1 MQLRKILRPL
11 VIACSLTAA
20 ATSQA
25 VCPFNVVD
33 GNSGTTDALRDGV
46 LLVRYAQG
54 LRGPALVAGMGA
66 SVVSAT
72 VESNIAT
79 NTATLDVNGNGVFDL
94 MDASIIA
101 RKVFGF
107 ADQKWMPEVPAN
119 NTYGGAYATR
129 TTTALVKAFIDGGC
143 TAPLFVSP
151 STSDPYDASRFLTQ
165 ATFGPSR
172 SDVAAF
178 LTLGGNQ
185 AARQTAWINSQLAM
199 PRSGNHFQYLQ
210 NLETAYIA
218 AGAPD
223 YTFGNNIT
231 RETFWGQ
238 ALTSPDQLRQRMA
251 FALSQVLVVS
261 EYGGSNNNYELAAYL
276 DLLADNAFGNY
287 RDLLYKT
294 ALSPAM
300 GRYLSHLRNEGS
312 SSNPN
317 ENFAREILQL
327 FGVGL
332 FRLNQDGTRAL
343 NAGQPIPTYDE
354 PTVKGFARVF
364 TGFTYDDLVCK
375 GMVPPLPA
383 SCTDS
388 QGGVHPNWYWEPY
401 RDDLGPNAPP
411 DVNGWKRQ
419 MVPFI
424 GRHNPLTKQLLSYN
438 YTTPVNAGSP
448 VAACTTAVTLAS
460 SGGLLAAPTPIPAI
474 DEVTGVVIPSSGGG
488 TRTNR
493 TQALA
498 SVNAAIDN
506 VFCHPNVGPF
516 LSKHLIRFF
525 VTSTPSDAYVGRV
538 TAAFNNTGG
547 IRGDMQA
554 TIRAVLTDVE
564 ATPTGATTPTK
575 FGKLKEP
582 MLRLSGIFRAF
593 NSRSY
598 SGRYRIDGL
607 DSLEYGISQGP
618 LQSPTVFNYYH
629 PEFAPP
635 GPVATA
641 NAIAPEFEITTTTA
655 IAATQNYFGNLVTRN
670 DSAPSSSN
678 AFTDQLIGNYNCN
691 ISTITNADPSGSSRQ
706 HCLFGNLEELFVLH
720 ADSST
725 MFDYINLVLLGG
737 SLSTPNKTSLVTAL
751 DAAYPTTVAPV
762 LVTTP
767 PNSATS
773 GQISTYNNALSSWQQ
788 RKRDRVKAALWL
800 AVHTPEFQIQR

>member
-1 MQLRKILRPL
+1 MQLRKIIQPL
-11 VIACSLTAA
+11 VIACSFTVA

-25 VCPFNVVD
+25 ACPFNVVD
-33 GNSGTTDALRDGV
+33 GNAGTTDALRDGV

-72 VESNIAT
+72 VEANIAA
-79 NTATLDVNGNGVFDL
+79 NTAGLDVNGNGIFDL
-94 MDASIIA
+94 SDAAIIA
-101 RKVFGF
+101 RNVFGF
-107 ADQKWMPEVPAN
+107 AHQSWMPDGVA
-119 NTYGGAYATR
+119 GAYASR
-129 TTTALVKAFIDGGC
+129 TTPTLVKAFVDGGC
-143 TAPLFVSP
+143 TPPTFVTPAGTDYS
-151 STSDPYDASRFLTQ
+151 DASSFLIRS
-165 ATFGPSR
+165 TFGPSR
-172 SDVAAF
+172 SDIAAF
-178 LTLGGNQ
+178 VALGGNQ
-185 AARQTAWINSQLAM
+185 SARVNSWLGTQLAM

-210 NLETAYIA
+210 TLQPTYIA

-231 RETFWGQ
+231 RESFWGQ
-238 ALTSPDQLRQRMA
+238 ALTGPDQLRQRMA
-251 FALSQVLVVS
+251 LALSEVLVVS

-287 RDLLYKT
+287 RDLLYKVS
-294 ALSPAM
+294 LSPAM

-332 FRLNQDGTRAL
+332 FVLNQDGTKVL
-343 NAGQPIPTYDE
+343 SAGQPVPTYSE
-354 PTVKGFARVF
+354 AMVKGFARVF
-364 TGFTYDDLVCK
+364 TGFAYDDLVCK
-375 GMVPPLPA
+375 GMAPPLPA

-419 MVPFI
+419 MVPFV
-424 GRHNPLTKQLLSYN
+424 GRHNASTKQLLSYN
-438 YTTPVNAGSP
+438 YTTPVNIGSA
-448 VAACTTAVTLAS
+448 VAACTSALTLANA
-460 SGGLLAAPTPIPAI
+460 GGLLAAPVVSPAPI
-474 DEVTGVVIPSSGGG
+474 DEVTGAAVTTG
-488 TRTNR
+488 TKTNR
-493 TQALA
+493 TQAYA
-498 SVNAAIDN
+498 SLNAAIDN
-506 VFCHPNVGPF
+506 IFCHPNVAPF
-516 LSKHLIRFF
+516 VSKHMIRFF

-538 TAAFNNTGG
+538 AAKFNDNGSG
-547 IRGDMQA
+547 VRGDMKA
-554 TIRAVLTDVE
+554 VITAVLTDVE
-564 ATPTGATTPTK
+564 ATLAGSTTATK

-593 NSRSY
+593 NTRSF

-618 LQSPTVFNYYH
+618 LQSPTVFNYFH

-655 IAATQNYFGNLVTRN
+655 IAATQNYFGNIVTTY
-670 DSAPSSSN
+670 SN
-678 AFTDQLIGNYNCN
+678 SGSNGFTDTLTGNYSCN
-691 ISTITNADPSGSSRQ
+691 VGTVTAPLPSDSSRQ
-706 HCLFGNLEELFVLH
+706 HCLFGNLEELFALH

-725 MFDYINLVLLGG
+725 MFDYINLVMLGG
-737 SLSTPNKTSLVTAL
+737 SLSTANKAALVTAL
-751 DAAYPTTVAPV
+751 DTAYPTTAAPV

-773 GQISTYNNALSSWQQ
+773 AQLSTYNTAVGNWQT